1 MVQYA
6 AMTLRLLAGAIAL
19 LLVSTSATLA
29 QTPPPAKAPGRQVLA
44 PPAAVKVTLPPA
56 IDKAF
61 KAAYPNAAIKHVSK
75 ETEAGKQVYE
85 VESVDGGRRRDLI
98 YRPDGT
104 VVSFEEELA
113 EADVPAAVSQA
124 IKARYPKA
132 TITFRERSVTGATV
146 EYEIQLKGAGP
157 GSVTLTPDGKWVSPK
172 AAK

>member
-1 MVQYA
+1 
-6 AMTLRLLAGAIAL
+6 MTPRLLAGAVAL
-19 LLVSTSATLA
+19 LLVPSSAALA

-44 PPAAVKVTLPPA
+44 PPASAKVKLPPA
-56 IDKAF
+56 IDQAF
-61 KAAYPNAAIKHVSK
+61 KTAYPNATIKNVSK
-75 ETEAGKQVYE
+75 ETEAGKPVYE

-113 EADVPAAVSQA
+113 DADVPAAVSQA

-132 TITFRERSVTGATV
+132 TVTFRERLVTGATV
-146 EYEIQLKGAGP
+146 QYEIQLKGAGP
-157 GSVTLTPDGKWVSPK
+157 GEVTLTPDGKWVSPK